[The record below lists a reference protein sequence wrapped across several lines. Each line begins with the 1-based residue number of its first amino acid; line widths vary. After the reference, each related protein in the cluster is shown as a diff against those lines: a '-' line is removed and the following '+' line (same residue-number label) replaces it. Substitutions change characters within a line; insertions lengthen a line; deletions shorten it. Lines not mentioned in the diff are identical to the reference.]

1 VDRSSRVLIKGIG
14 LRPTWRMTAKLE
26 LSADLEVLARTY
38 RADPAQ
44 ALGLAG
50 QRDDKVR
57 SATALLACHWL
68 RGRGPAVV
76 E

>member
-1 VDRSSRVLIKGIG
+1 
-14 LRPTWRMTAKLE
+14 MTAKLE
-26 LSADLEVLARTY
+26 LSADLEVLARSY

-68 RGRGPAVV
+68 RGRCPAVV